1 MKQNFK
7 KFSLEIFKFF
17 GVAAGI
23 IMIFAMYPTSKGSL
37 TNSNCFV
44 VNDEETASQVLA
56 DCSDGPIL
64 VEFKC
69 EAKDFPKLL
78 NTFVTN
84 HKEFDF
90 KIVESVRS
98 EDPDCAK
105 EFIVAFTNNH

>member
-7 KFSLEIFKFF
+7 KISWEVFKFF
-17 GVAAGI
+17 GISAGFLI
-23 IMIFAMYPTSKGSL
+23 VLAMYPASKGSL